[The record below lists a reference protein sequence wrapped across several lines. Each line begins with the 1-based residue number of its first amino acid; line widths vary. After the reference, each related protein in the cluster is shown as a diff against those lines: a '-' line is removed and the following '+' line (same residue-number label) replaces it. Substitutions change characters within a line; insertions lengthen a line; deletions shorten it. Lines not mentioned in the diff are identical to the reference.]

1 MEFKVASVD
10 SIIIYFGDA
19 IGSDVASEVRRV
31 FYSLKEANLEAITDL
46 IPSYTSIMISY
57 DFMNFSYADICKLV
71 NDTLEDVG
79 EMHKEIN
86 SRDIVLP
93 VYYGEEVGLDL
104 LDMSKSKGMSTQE
117 IIDVHVDQE
126 YFVYAIGF
134 APGFPYM
141 GEVDKAI
148 ATPRLANPRVKIPK
162 GSVGIADTQTA
173 VYPRQSPGGW
183 NIIGRTPVEMFDT
196 TYQGFS
202 YFRVGDKVKFM
213 SITKDEFL
221 KQGGQL

>member
-19 IGSDVASEVRRV
+19 IGSDVAKEVRSA
-31 FYSLKEANLEAITDL
+31 FYTLKDAKLKAITEL
-46 IPSYTSIMISY
+46 IPSYTSLMISY
-57 DFMNFSYADICKLV
+57 DFMNFSYDSICKLI
-71 NDTLEDVG
+71 NDTLKDSQDLS
-79 EMHKEIN
+79 KEIS

-104 LDMSKSKGMSTQE
+104 NDMTKNKKMSIEE
-117 IIDVHVDQE
+117 IIDIHVKQE

-141 GEVDKAI
+141 GEVDERI
-148 ATPRLANPRVKIPK
+148 ATPRLSNPRAKVPK
-162 GSVGIADTQTA
+162 GSVGIADKQTA

-213 SITKDEFL
+213 PITKAEFL